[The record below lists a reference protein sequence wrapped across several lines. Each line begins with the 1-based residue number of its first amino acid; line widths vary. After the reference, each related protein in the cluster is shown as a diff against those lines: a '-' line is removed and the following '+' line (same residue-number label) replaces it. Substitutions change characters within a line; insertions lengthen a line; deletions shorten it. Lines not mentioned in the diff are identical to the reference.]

1 MAYRLMDVLNS
12 DLSLCGQGNL
22 CSNANILK
30 LSTYFPTFPIHAF
43 NSECCCLS
51 DGVAGIFFYHIRPW
65 PGFQPTAVELHQLGQ
80 LKDSLPTELPP
91 AA

>member
-43 NSECCCLS
+43 KSEFRSQMARLFFPTNCILLPPHAT
-51 DGVAGIFFYHIRPW
+51 AGIRTHVSTVA
-65 PGFQPTAVELHQLGQ
+65 PTRD
-80 LKDSLPTELPP
+80 LKMPFNDC
-91 AA
+91 